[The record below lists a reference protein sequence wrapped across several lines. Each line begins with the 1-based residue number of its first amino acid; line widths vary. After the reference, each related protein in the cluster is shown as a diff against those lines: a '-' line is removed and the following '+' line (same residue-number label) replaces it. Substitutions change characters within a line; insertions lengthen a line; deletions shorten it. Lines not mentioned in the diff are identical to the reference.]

1 MPPYGVHLTWEMIG
15 VTTRDD
21 GILLRFL
28 GSNRAVVAAPTACNL
43 SGPWE
48 KEDGAVAVVEVTPA
62 MIRARRTRIS
72 AVYREV
78 QGWFTHQGLVETLTV
93 GDSQTEAIALEWLAK
108 AGKRFRPFLVASLHL
123 ALRDDDIEDAV
134 AEDVRLLAVAL
145 ECIHKGSLIYD
156 DIQDGDDCRYGAA
169 TVHSVYGMPVA
180 LTAALLLLGWGY
192 RLIGRCRCAPAR
204 VAEMLTLAYQAH
216 CDLCLGQG
224 GELCWMRAPRALTPA
239 EVLDLFRL
247 KTAPSFAVVFCLPLM
262 YHQRRD
268 LDEMMRRFSITVGTA
283 YQVQDDLHD
292 FHGNGDVDDIA
303 ARRPSIVMAYA
314 HQMTDGPLRQKVA
327 GGWFGNEPLAR
338 SEWRRI
344 IADSGAVAAA
354 EDALSG
360 LKSEARA
367 ILAACDNPMLR
378 DLLVQVMETILGV
391 DDPG

>member
-1 MPPYGVHLTWEMIG
+1 MTMVDE
-15 VTTRDD
+15 
-21 GILLRFL
+21 
-28 GSNRAVVAAPTACNL
+28 S
-43 SGPWE
+43 
-48 KEDGAVAVVEVTPA
+48 PA
-62 MIRARRTRIS
+62 MIRARRARIG

-78 QGWFTHQGLVETLTV
+78 QTWFTTEALVETLAI
-93 GDSQTEAIALEWLAK
+93 GDSETEAIALEWLAK

-123 ALRDDDIEDAV
+123 ALRDEDLSAPV

-156 DIQDGDDCRYGAA
+156 DIQDGDACRYGDA
-169 TVHSVYGMPVA
+169 TVHSVHGMPVA

-192 RLIGRCRCAPAR
+192 RLIGRCHCPPDC

-224 GELCWMRAPRALTPA
+224 GELCWMRAPKALLPE

-247 KTAPSFAVVFCLPLM
+247 KTAPSFDVVFRLPLI
-262 YHQRRD
+262 YHRRRD
-268 LDEMMRRFSITVGTA
+268 LDDMMQRFSITVGTA

-314 HQMTDGPLRQKVA
+314 HQMTTGSVHQQVA
-327 GGWFGNEPLAR
+327 EGWFGDRLLPR
-338 SEWRRI
+338 SEWRQI
-344 IADSGAVAAA
+344 IADCGAVAAA
-354 EDALSG
+354 EAALTG
-360 LKSEARA
+360 LKDEART
-367 ILAACDNPMLR
+367 ILSSCDNPLLR

-391 DDPG
+391 DDPGA